1 VLAAGTGLAA
11 GTVLLLLA
19 AACGPASSGRAGPG
33 PPGAGAPAARDA
45 GWPSFGGTADNTRY
59 SPLRQVSP
67 ANVGRLGVAWTRDE
81 GFGQTTWESFPVVAG
96 GTMYLTTSTNAVWAL
111 DAATGAMRWSYAPR
125 VDFFRSRSGGGATF
139 PANRGVAVAGGL
151 VYELTFDCRLI
162 ALDARTGQLRW
173 QVPVADSGAGYY
185 ETTAPVAWGGIV
197 LVGSSGGD
205 SGARGFIAA
214 YSGRTGRELWRRY
227 TVPAPGQGWMPATG
241 QHGGGAVWM
250 PPVIDTATGIL
261 YAATGNP
268 SPDFTGAARPGADP
282 YTDGILAVHA
292 RTGRV
297 VWFTSLVRHDV
308 SDYDAASPPVLI
320 RTVPAGNTGHA
331 GTAVH
336 AVGEAGKSGLFTLL
350 DMATGRLLHPPARF
364 VTIGSAGSVTCP
376 GELGGSNYSPVGYD
390 PVLGLAYVS
399 GIDYCGTYTR
409 DPPPAA
415 AGHQAGAPDLG
426 GSVEPA
432 QAAASGTFTAIDAV
446 TGTVRWQRAMPAP
459 MLGGATVAGD
469 MVFAGSVSGIMYG
482 FDTATG
488 DIRWQRDLGA
498 GFGSA
503 PVVYAIGGR
512 EYIAVVS
519 GGAAIAA
526 INQLGPVGGR
536 IYVFSLPAAGP
547 M

>member
-1 VLAAGTGLAA
+1 VVAACAA
-11 GTVLLLLA
+11 LLL
-19 AACGPASSGRAGPG
+19 AACGPASPGRTGSGRS
-33 PPGAGAPAARDA
+33 GAGATPAAPDA
-45 GWPSFGGTADNTRY
+45 DWPAFGGTTDNTRY
-59 SPLRQVSP
+59 SPLRQVN
-67 ANVGRLGVAWTRDE
+67 ATNVGRLAVAWTRGE
-81 GFGQTTWESFPVVAG
+81 GFGQTTWESFPIVVGA
-96 GTMYLTTSTNAVWAL
+96 TMYLTTSTNAVWAL

-125 VDFFRSRSGGGATF
+125 VDFFRRVASGGATF
-139 PANRGVAVAGGL
+139 PANRGVAVADGL
-151 VYELTFDCRLI
+151 VYELTFDCRLL

-173 QVPVADSGAGYY
+173 QVPVADPAQGYY
-185 ETTAPVAWGGIV
+185 ETTAPVAWNGIV

-241 QHGGGAVWM
+241 RHGGGAVWM

-282 YTDGILAVHA
+282 DTDGILALDA
-292 RTGRV
+292 RTGRAI
-297 VWFTSLVRHDV
+297 WFTSLVRHDV

-320 RTVPAGNTGHA
+320 AAG
-331 GTAVH
+331 H

-390 PVLGLAYVS
+390 PVRALAYVS
-399 GIDYCGTYTR
+399 GIDYCGSYTR
-409 DPPPAA
+409 DSPSAA
-415 AGHQAGAPDLG
+415 AGHQVGAPDLG
-426 GSVEPA
+426 GAVVPA
-432 QAAASGTFTAIDAV
+432 QAAASGTFTAIDAG
-446 TGTVRWQRAMPAP
+446 TGAVRWQRVMPAP
-459 MLGGATVAGD
+459 MLGGATIAGD
-469 MVFAGSVSGIMYG
+469 LVFAGSVSGILYG
-482 FDTATG
+482 FDAATG

-503 PVVYAIGGR
+503 PVVYATGGH
-512 EYIAVVS
+512 EYIAAVS

-536 IYVFSLPAAGP
+536 LYVFALPPQG
-547 M
+547 

>member
-1 VLAAGTGLAA
+1 ML
-11 GTVLLLLA
+11 
-19 AACGPASSGRAGPG
+19 AACGPATPGRTAAGPS
-33 PPGAGAPAARDA
+33 GAVAVPVAPDA
-45 GWPSFGGTADNTRY
+45 EWPAFGGSTDNTRY
-59 SPLRQVSP
+59 SPLHQVN
-67 ANVGRLGVAWTRDE
+67 ATNVGRLGVAWTRDE
-81 GFGQTTWESFPVVAG
+81 GFGQSTWESFPVVVG
-96 GTMYLTTSTNAVWAL
+96 GTMYLTTSTNAVWGL
-111 DAATGAMRWSYAPR
+111 DAATGAMRWSYAPH
-125 VDFFRSRSGGGATF
+125 VDFFRRLSDGGATF

-151 VYELTFDCRLI
+151 VYELTFDCRLL
-162 ALDARTGQLRW
+162 ALDARTGHRRW
-173 QVPVADSGAGYY
+173 QVPVADPAQGYY
-185 ETTAPVAWGGIV
+185 ETTAPVAWNGIV
-197 LVGSSGGD
+197 FVGSSGGD

-241 QHGGGAVWM
+241 RHGGGAVWM
-250 PPVIDTATGIL
+250 PPVIDTSTGIL

-282 YTDGILAVHA
+282 DSDGILAVDA

-297 VWFTSLVRHDV
+297 DWFTSLVRHDV

-320 RTVPAGNTGHA
+320 RAVLAGKKAPADRKARPGGTGHA

-364 VTIGSAGSVTCP
+364 VTVGSAGSVTCP

-409 DPPPAA
+409 DPPSVA
-415 AGHQAGAPDLG
+415 AGHRAGAPDLG

-432 QAAASGTFTAIDAV
+432 QAAASGTFTAIDAG
-446 TGTVRWQRAMPAP
+446 TGAVRWQRAMPAP

-469 MVFAGSVSGIMYG
+469 LVFAGSVSGILYG
-482 FDTATG
+482 FDAATG

-536 IYVFSLPAAGP
+536 LYVFALPH
-547 M
+547 